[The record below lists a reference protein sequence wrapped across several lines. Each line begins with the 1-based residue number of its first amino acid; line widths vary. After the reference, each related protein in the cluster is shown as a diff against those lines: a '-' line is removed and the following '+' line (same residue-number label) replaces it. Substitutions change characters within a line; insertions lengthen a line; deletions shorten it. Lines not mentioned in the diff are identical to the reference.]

1 MAFKGEIL
9 LTAMV
14 VLAAIFTSCGK
25 VEEETP
31 DRAWRAE
38 EIELPEKYQY
48 KGKVLGS
55 DGDFLIDGW
64 LAVDPEHPEIE
75 SHGVILRVDAL
86 TGEFGVENPGN
97 PDGTLARAGFDG
109 VVCIVSGEL
118 SEDNNRYDSLKLSV
132 ESGGNVTDYDCGE
145 LFGLNI
151 SSLSYDSNAG
161 GFYIRLIAGTKD
173 EIYVVSN
180 TGAVRLGSTVSCV
193 QTKQEIRSAALTDE
207 GLIIFTDER
216 GGIYSVNF
224 ASGGL
229 DKITLPTGDSAMIK
243 PFPLDGYLFGGVITD
258 RIYGYKRV
266 EGKLEAEL
274 ICDLND
280 VGIAGETSGAA
291 AEEGVICVSIYDGM
305 DARKRFFRLTET
317 EPIEKKTLTLAFVG
331 NIGIREN
338 YAVAEFNRTHD
349 DVRLEMK
356 RYESTPDE
364 NGRYDQNEAI
374 ERFGRDIV
382 AGDIPDILISRS
394 DADLEGYA
402 GKGLFADLYGLMD
415 DAKKND
421 LMPFVKSFETSFK
434 GGKGLYYLPLCSKI
448 TSLVGR
454 ESDFPDGLTLEVFL
468 DKLENPESGRTL
480 RSMRF
485 GSLVYESIGSFV
497 DFETKKLSFD
507 SELFRRFANDF
518 KKYTSERFNSA
529 ADDFANGKLLLTR
542 VNVDVRSLVLL
553 KVGDGV
559 DDLAILGYPGGE
571 PTVEPAYYLGVT
583 KDCADIAAARDY
595 INLRISE
602 KYLLHGNSDP
612 YLTRSAFESYINS
625 QDRYYC
631 FSASGNKCLSYREKP
646 TGRRLE
652 AIPEQI
658 GAGYLEYEL
667 EDDIIAMVKDSLG
680 KAQPESDIGRKA
692 ADILLEELDTYAS
705 RAGQKL
711 DDTIKIITDR
721 VGNLLS
727 EKE

>member
-31 DRAWRAE
+31 DIAWRAE
-38 EIELPEKYQY
+38 EIGLPGKY
-48 KGKVLGS
+48 KFIGGVVGS
-55 DGDFLIDGW
+55 DGDFLIDGRFE
-64 LAVDPEHPEIE
+64 LDPEHPEIE
-75 SHGVILRVDAL
+75 SHDVILRVDAL
-86 TGEFGVENPGN
+86 TGESEVENPGN
-97 PDGTLARAGFDG
+97 PDGTLARAELDG
-109 VVCIVSGEL
+109 VVCTVGGEL
-118 SEDNNRYDSLKLSV
+118 SEDYNRYESLKLSV
-132 ESGGNVTDYDCGE
+132 ESDGNVTDYDCGE

-151 SSLSYDSNAG
+151 SSLRYDSNAG
-161 GFYIRLIAGTKD
+161 GFYIRLIAGRKD

-180 TGAVRLGSTVSCV
+180 TGAVRLGSTVSRV
-193 QTKQEIRSAALTDE
+193 GSKREIRGAALTDE
-207 GLIIFTDER
+207 GLLIFTD
-216 GGIYSVNF
+216 V
-224 ASGGL
+224 SGGVYL
-229 DKITLPTGDSAMIK
+229 ADFGTGEMEKLSMPTGNLNLPC

-266 EGKLEAEL
+266 DGRLEAEL

-280 VGIAGETSGAA
+280 VGIAGEESSAA
-291 AEEGVICVSIYDGM
+291 AEEGVICVALYDAM
-305 DARKRFFRLTET
+305 DKRHKYFRLTET

-331 NIGIREN
+331 NINIREN

-356 RYESTPDE
+356 RYEPTPDE

-485 GSLVYESIGSFV
+485 SSLVYESIGSFV

-518 KKYTSERFNSA
+518 KKYNSERFSGTG
-529 ADDFANGKLLLTR
+529 DDFANGKLLLTQ

-553 KVGDGV
+553 KARDGV

-595 INLRISE
+595 INLRTSE

-625 QDRYYC
+625 QDMYYC

-667 EDDIIAMVKDSLG
+667 EDDIIAMVKDTLG
-680 KAQPESDIGRKA
+680 RAQPESGIGKKA

>member
-1 MAFKGEIL
+1 MAFKGKIL

-31 DRAWRAE
+31 ARAWRAE
-38 EIELPEKYQY
+38 EIVLPEKYKY

-55 DGDFLIDGW
+55 DGDFLIDGKFE
-64 LAVDPEHPEIE
+64 LDPEHPEIE
-75 SHGVILRVDAL
+75 AYDVILRVDAL
-86 TGEFGVENPGN
+86 TGESEIETPGN
-97 PDGTLARAGFDG
+97 PDGTLARAELDG
-109 VVCIVSGEL
+109 VVCTVSGEF
-118 SEDNNRYDSLKLSV
+118 SEDYDHYESVKLSV

-151 SSLSYDSNAG
+151 SSLRYDSNSG

-180 TGAVRLGSTVSCV
+180 IGAVRIGQTVSRV

-207 GLIIFTDER
+207 GLIVFTDER

-229 DKITLPTGDSAMIK
+229 DKITLPTGDSAMMK

-266 EGKLEAEL
+266 EGELEAEL

-280 VGIAGETSGAA
+280 AGLAGDVSGAA
-291 AEEGVICVSIYDGM
+291 AEEGVICVSLCDGM
-305 DARKRFFRLTET
+305 DARDKYFRLTET
-317 EPIEKKTLTLAFVG
+317 EPVEKKVLTLAFVG
-331 NIGIREN
+331 EIRVREN

-356 RYESTPDE
+356 RYESATESGYYDD
-364 NGRYDQNEAI
+364 NGAI
-374 ERFGRDIV
+374 EKFERDIV
-382 AGDIPDILISRS
+382 AGDLPDIVLSVS
-394 DADLEGYA
+394 GADFESYA
-402 GKGLFADLYGLMD
+402 GKGLFTDLYGLMD

-421 LMPFVKSFETSFK
+421 LMPFVKEFETTFK
-434 GGKGLYYLPLCSKI
+434 GGKGLYYLPLCSRI

-454 ESDFPDGLTLEVFL
+454 RSDFPDGLTPDIFL
-468 DKLENPESGRTL
+468 DRLENPESGKIL

-485 GSLVYESIGSFV
+485 NMLVYEFIGNFV
-497 DFETKKLSFD
+497 DLETGKMSFD
-507 SELFRRFANDF
+507 SELFRRFAEDY
-518 KKYTSERFNSA
+518 KRYGSELINGT
-529 ADDFANGKLLLTR
+529 ADDLAKGKLLLSQTD
-542 VNVDVRSLVLL
+542 VDVRALVML
-553 KVGDGV
+553 KARDGV
-559 DDLAILGYPGGE
+559 DDLEILGYPGEGPIVE
-571 PTVEPAYYLGVT
+571 PTYYIGIT
-583 KDCADIAAARDY
+583 KDCADTAAAYEYVD
-595 INLRISE
+595 LRTSE

-612 YLTRSAFESYINS
+612 YLTKSAFDSYING
-625 QDRYYC
+625 QNRYYC
-631 FSASGNKCLSYREKP
+631 FSSNGKSYLSFEKKP
-646 TGRRLE
+646 TGRKLE
-652 AIPEQI
+652 AITEQL
-658 GAGYLEYEL
+658 GAGWLEYEL
-667 EDDIIAMVKDSLG
+667 EDDIISMVRDSLG
-680 KAQPESDIGRKA
+680 KAQPESGIGIKA
-692 ADILLEELDTYAS
+692 ADIVREELDTYAS